1 MKKLA
6 LFLISFIFFSQI
18 SFWYSKTDLSLFY
31 SKLYSQVE
39 IKAKN
44 DKSITKQYLEKID
57 IILNKALNKTKKQ
70 KNKEVFQELIS
81 LNNKALLKLILDKE
95 NNSLNN
101 TQKPNNPSYINSLT
115 SNWYKFLNTNSNLE
129 FVENNI
135 TYKITFKK
143 YYEVDLSNYKYFLNN
158 KINNWIIL
166 LFNWNYIITNDYF
179 SQQKY
184 NNLNIYKE
192 FNNFLDL
199 ENPYFIENSYYYTY
213 KYSNYIF
220 FENNNSL
227 YKQDLIQN
235 WIDPK
240 TTLLIKDFDK
250 YYFAKKYDKIKLV
263 STNTIENITNKKEFL
278 YNLADDNKYIIWDY
292 ENILKDIKKD
302 TLNIVLQAKNQDEKI
317 KLIYDFVINKVK
329 YNFDYKNWNK
339 EVFSWV
345 LTYKNNSW
353 VCDWYVKLFLYML
366 SFAWVNDVEIKRW
379 FAFDSADFPNYWHA
393 WIKIWDYYYDP
404 TFEDTIKT
412 WDETLYYYYKLP
424 KEVMYVDRFDWLSIP
439 NHLKNLSLDK
449 RKELVLKNMYEIY
462 QDNRNYKILNKVKN
476 KIFLWL
482 NYDEKITLN
491 SLINKIWISEVRTWS
506 FYYNSMKFDIKSLW
520 FYVLNDE
527 NIDFILSNTFIDLDQ
542 DIYLLK
548 WYKSDWSFE
557 YRLAYD
563 VIFY

>member
-6 LFLISFIFFSQI
+6 LFLVSFIFFSQI

-31 SKLYSQVE
+31 SKLHSQIE

-44 DKSITKQYLEKID
+44 DKSVTKQYLEKVD
-57 IILNKALNKTKKQ
+57 IILNKALNKTKNQ

-81 LNNKALLKLILDKE
+81 LNNKTLLKLILDKE
-95 NNSLNN
+95 NNNLNN
-101 TQKPNNPSYINSLT
+101 NQKPNNPSYINSLT

-135 TYKITFKK
+135 TYKITFKR

-158 KINNWIIL
+158 KINNWLIIIY
-166 LFNWNYIITNDYF
+166 NWNYIITNDY
-179 SQQKY
+179 QKRQKY
-184 NNLNIYKE
+184 DNLNIYKE

-220 FENNNSL
+220 FENTNYL

-292 ENILKDIKKD
+292 EDILKDIKKD
-302 TLNIVLQAKNQDEKI
+302 TLNLVSQAKTQDEKI
-317 KLIYDFVINKVK
+317 KLIYDFVVNKVK

-412 WDETLYYYYKLP
+412 WDEILYYYYKLS

-439 NHLKNLSLDK
+439 NHLKNLSFDK

-491 SLINKIWISEVRTWS
+491 SLINKIWISEVREGS

-527 NIDFILSNTFIDLDQ
+527 NIDFILSNTFLNLDQ
-542 DIYLLK
+542 DVYLLK
-548 WYKSDWSFE
+548 WYKPDWSFE

>member
-1 MKKLA
+1 MKKLV
-6 LFLISFIFFSQI
+6 LFLVSFMFLFQA

-39 IKAKN
+39 IKSKN
-44 DKSITKQYLEKID
+44 DKKVLRQYLEKVD
-57 IILNKALNKTKKQ
+57 IVLNNALNKTKNT
-70 KNKEVFQELIS
+70 KNKEVFQELIN
-81 LNNKALLKLILDKE
+81 LNNKALLKVILNQE
-95 NNSLNN
+95 NASSNQNQN
-101 TQKPNNPSYINSLT
+101 IKNPNYINSLI
-115 SNWYKFLNTNSNLE
+115 SNWYNFLNTNSNLE

-143 YYEVDLSNYKYFLNN
+143 YYEVNESNYKYFLNN

-166 LFNWNYIITNDYF
+166 LFNWNYIITNDYLK
-179 SQQKY
+179 QQKY
-184 NNLNIYKE
+184 DNISILKE
-192 FNNFLDL
+192 FTNYIDL
-199 ENPYFIENSYYYTY
+199 QNPYIIENSYYYTY

-220 FENNNSL
+220 FENTNSL
-227 YKQDLIQN
+227 YKQDLISN

-263 STNTIENITNKKEFL
+263 SVNLIENITNKKEFL
-278 YNLADDNKYIIWDY
+278 YNLADDSKYIIWDY

-302 TLNIVLQAKNQDEKI
+302 TLNIISKAETNDEKI
-317 KLIYDFVINKVK
+317 SLIYNFVTNKVS
-329 YNFDYKNWNK
+329 YYYDYKNWNK

-366 SFAWVNDVEIKRW
+366 SFAQIDNVEVKRW
-379 FAFDSADFPNYWHA
+379 FAFDNIDFPNYWHA
-393 WIKIWDYYYDP
+393 WVKIWDYYYDP

-412 WDETLYYYYKLP
+412 WDEILYYYYKLP

-439 NHLKNLSLDK
+439 THLKNLSFEK
-449 RKELVLKNMYEIY
+449 RKEIVLKNMYEIY
-462 QDNRNYKILNKVKN
+462 QNNKNYKILNKVKN

-491 SLINKIWISEVRTWS
+491 SLINKMWISEVREGS

-527 NIDFILSNTFIDLDQ
+527 NIDFILSNIFLDLDS